1 MEGRAVTA
9 AESRTGQ
16 QTPRRAQSLWRS
28 RGRRARERG
37 IWHRRFT
44 GTFDRSHQR
53 EGSVGWWRRER
64 DLDAALR
71 GKGSARTVRRHR
83 RNGDHVWARHASRAR
98 GSRCANRERVHSN
111 PSLSLFSSRHHHR
124 SPRAPRLGRHDTD
137 ATQRAR
143 IRKIP
148 PEHAAKPPLA
158 DIDDRSPP
166 CIDLATTS
174 SRPLFQIPVSS
185 RRRVCHNNL
194 LCILTLSISRS

>member
-1 MEGRAVTA
+1 MSDGGGRV
-9 AESRTGQ
+9 
-16 QTPRRAQSLWRS
+16 LKL
-28 RGRRARERG
+28 
-37 IWHRRFT
+37 
-44 GTFDRSHQR
+44 
-53 EGSVGWWRRER
+53 R

-71 GKGSARTVRRHR
+71 GKEAQGRTESARIDVTEGTRITCRRVTR
-83 RNGDHVWARHASRAR
+83 RAR
-98 GSRCANRERVHSN
+98 VARVARIASTERVHSN

-124 SPRAPRLGRHDTD
+124 SPRAPRLSRHDTD

-166 CIDLATTS
+166 CIDLATTP